1 MLSFYLILN
10 LIVIF
15 IFTYFFCIFILFLLL
30 YIGKELSLGDRFPL
44 LKEVRPERKTY
55 YIHKR
60 YIQVKYMDI
69 QIYHIYKIL
78 STMNAV

>member
-55 YIHKR
+55 YIHKTN
-60 YIQVKYMDI
+60 IQVKYMDI

>member
-44 LKEVRPERKTY
+44 LKEVHPERKTY
-55 YIHKR
+55 YIYKR
-60 YIQVKYMDI
+60 YIQIKYMDI

-78 STMNAV
+78 STMNTV